1 MIASGLYIAQT
12 EKMGR
17 GVFTSVAITAGSVI
31 EVAPV
36 IVMSQR
42 ERELLDQTLLHDYI
56 FEWGAEGEQCAM
68 ALGWVAVY
76 NHSYRANCD
85 YEMDYTTDSIQIITV
100 RDIQAG
106 EELFINYGGSWDE
119 QKPVWFE
126 TR

>member
-1 MIASGLYIAQT
+1 MIVSGLYIAQT

-56 FEWGAEGEQCAM
+56 FEWGAEQGACAM
-68 ALGWVAVY
+68 ALGWAAVY
-76 NHSYRANCD
+76 NHSYAANCD

-119 QKPVWFE
+119 QNPVWFE
-126 TR
+126 TQ